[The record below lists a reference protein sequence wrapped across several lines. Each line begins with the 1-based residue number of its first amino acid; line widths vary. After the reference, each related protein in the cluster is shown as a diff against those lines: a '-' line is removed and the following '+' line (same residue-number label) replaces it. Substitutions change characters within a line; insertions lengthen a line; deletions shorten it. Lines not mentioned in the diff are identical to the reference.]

1 MEFAAGRIHAVGLA
15 SAGDCS
21 VIIEHEG
28 QSPRIHP
35 SAYIAPNA
43 VVSGDVEIGPEC
55 RVLFGAVITD
65 DGGPVRV
72 GARVTI
78 MEHALVRGRPR
89 YGCAIGDFSLVGP
102 HAHLNGTRIGAKV
115 FVATG
120 AALFPGSVVG
130 DRAVVRINGVV
141 HVNTHLPADGI
152 VPINWIALGHPVQIL
167 PPEQHDEITRVLGAL
182 RFRETLYGVDP
193 EYDADPEGSVM
204 PTMAERNASMYGR
217 HARDRILG

>member
-1 MEFAAGRIHAVGLA
+1 M
-15 SAGDCS
+15 
-21 VIIEHEG
+21 IIEHEG

-65 DGGPVRV
+65 DGGPVRI

-89 YGCAIGDFSLVGP
+89 FGCAIGDFSLVGP

-115 FVATG
+115 FIATG
-120 AALFPGSVVG
+120 ASLFPGSVIG

-141 HVNTHLPADGI
+141 HVNSALADGAV
-152 VPINWIALGHPVQIL
+152 VPIGWIAVGDPAQVL
-167 PPEQHDEITRVLGAL
+167 PPDRHDDIWAVQ
-182 RFRETLYGVDP
+182 RELDFPQTVYGVGRDTP
-193 EYDADPEGSVM
+193 A
-204 PTMAERNASMYGR
+204 AERMHRQAAWFGAHR
-217 HARDRILG
+217 EDRVVG